1 MADNTTKI
9 LVDLDFDAIR
19 SNIASYI
26 ANNSTFTDYN
36 FEGSGLSFLMDVL
49 AYNTHYN
56 AFYLNMAINENFM
69 DTAALRPSVVSLA
82 KNLGYTPKSK
92 KSALSVVS
100 FKIPTTD
107 PDGSTVT
114 MDKTTK
120 FVGSSD
126 DVTYVFSPT
135 TSHTAIAASGFY
147 YFSDV
152 TIREGVYLTLS
163 YEVNN
168 DISRY
173 VINTLNIETDSLE
186 VYVKS
191 SIYSTETEYYS
202 LISDLVS
209 LNPTAPIFYLFET
222 TDRKYEVRFGD
233 GVLGKKPV
241 AGNIVNMMFQT
252 SNGDRA
258 NSISDF
264 VLSGVLLSSAS
275 TSFTD
280 SDIEFTSI
288 ENSYGGSEEE
298 GVDSIR
304 INALNNFRTQGRAVT
319 ADDYKFFLERD
330 YPLADSISVWG
341 GQDNKPYPIYGKVF
355 ISFKPKD
362 GFYLTNTTKVQIL
375 DDIIKSKNI
384 LSVIPEIIDPDY
396 TFLEIVAAVKYNS
409 TKTLYSASEL
419 GMMIKSAI
427 IDYNNFTLTKF
438 GTRFNYSKFTTLIDD
453 VDSSINGNL
462 TKVLIK
468 KNLTPTLN
476 RSLNYTIDFQ
486 NELRRGTLYSK
497 AGFYATNNSSLNYPS
512 VELYLDDDSLGF
524 VRVYKY
530 STSGDKQYLNTK
542 AGTVDYINGIV
553 VLSSFMPSST
563 MKLDN
568 SIDLVVE
575 PMEYDV
581 SSERNNILTIL
592 ENDIIVNMRAE

>member
-19 SNIASYI
+19 SNISSYI

-69 DTAALRPSVVSLA
+69 DTAVLRPSVVSLA

-114 MDKTTK
+114 LDKTTK
-120 FVGSSD
+120 FVGSAD

-173 VINTLNIETDSLE
+173 VINTLNVETDSLE

-191 SIYSTETEYYS
+191 SIYSTETEYYN
-202 LISDLVS
+202 LISDLVV
-209 LNPTAPIFYLFET
+209 LNPTTPIFYLFET

-241 AGNIVNMMFQT
+241 AGNIVNIMFQT
-252 SNGDRA
+252 SNGSMA

-264 VLSGVLLSSAS
+264 VLSGVLLSSAN

-288 ENSYGGSEEE
+288 EKSYGGSEEE

-362 GFYLTNTTKVQIL
+362 GFYLTNTAKTQIL
-375 DDIIKSKNI
+375 EDIIKSKNI

-396 TFLEIVAAVKYNS
+396 TFLEIIASVKYNS

-419 GMMIKSAI
+419 GTLIKSAI

-486 NELRRGTLYSK
+486 NEVRRGTLYSK

-592 ENDIIVNMRAE
+592 ENDIIVNMRVE